1 MGLNSKKWIVNIALL
16 FGPDFRVTPENHN
29 FRPQSL
35 GMQFPKNHLFL
46 RVCTKL
52 TPILILFLWNSF
64 IPVQAQVNT
73 VEFGKNRVQYRNFK
87 WQFYQT
93 ENFNTYYSQK
103 GEAIAK
109 TVAQLAEK
117 ELPDIETFMEYG
129 LQRRANIVVYNSYND
144 MQQTNIGLTTDWQ
157 VNGGNT
163 KLVNNK
169 VVVYYNS
176 DHHHMRIQIRQGIA
190 KILLDNI
197 LFGDD
202 LGEFAANQALL
213 DLPKWLT
220 DGFVAYAAENWS
232 TQLDDQLKS
241 AMLSGRYRNFYQFAY
256 EQPDLAGHAFWR
268 YIEEIYKKENTKY
281 FLYLARLYR
290 NLNGASNRI
299 AKKKF
304 KEVLA
309 DFMTYNQDKY
319 YKDIRGR
326 RNNPKGTMSVVEE
339 VNKNLDYYNFTPNPV
354 PRSQAY
360 AVVEYKK
367 GLQRVY
373 YYEDYVTKKLLLKNG
388 VRNAEAKQDPHY
400 PLLAWNGKGNK
411 LLVVYNTEGKI
422 RMFIYDIYSR
432 IKSDKLVLDQ
442 FEQIQDIKFMNDD
455 NTLLLSA
462 VKNGQSDIFTFKID
476 RERVEQITNDIYDDL
491 DPSFVS
497 FPNKLGI
504 LYASNRPSPDA
515 VSNDTVLPSNNR
527 FNVFLVDNFNKS
539 DFKQISQLTKLR
551 YGNARYP
558 TQYNTNH
565 FTFVADENGIANR
578 YAGFFSTSRAGVDTV
593 YQIGD
598 ELLRNPPYRE
608 IDSLLRFYGKTEPD
622 SIYTF
627 SITNDSAYVFPITN
641 YQSGLKE
648 TKSSGNDDLVSEVR
662 QEGELKFLY
671 KLKVD
676 ENALRRRNV
685 NPRPT
690 DFRRRTIDQARVAN
704 AAAARFQPAPTADTT
719 KKPKAAEFESEFGDE
734 PVDSAAIARNLERRD
749 EAPPSVLNKAGRFDY
764 TWKFSVDQ
772 VTGSL
777 FNNDVLITRYEP
789 FTGSLPVTNSANNG
803 FNGMFKVTVYDMMED
818 LRFTGMFRSPLINT
832 AGQGIP
838 INIGRPNVFIPGSQS
853 LFNSG
858 AEYMARVDYLKHRF
872 DYTALYYRRTD
883 VGAANLGGGMMA
895 PAKLFTNL
903 YQAGVKY
910 PLDKIR
916 SVRINAGLRSD
927 KIVVKGIADL
937 PETLKLEDSKQTYGL
952 FKLEYV
958 HDNTIQKTT
967 NILNGLRYKAYID
980 FNTQISN
987 TNKTVAGRNTFNLGW
1002 DARYYYPI
1010 LQNFIWAGRAAADF
1024 SWGDKK
1030 IVYYLGGQDGWLF
1043 PKANTEVQ
1051 PQDPDY
1057 AFQALA
1063 VNLRG
1068 HRQNITNGNNAMI
1081 INSEFRFPVFTTL
1094 MKRPINNAFLRNF
1107 QLVQFIDLGT
1117 AWNGNY
1123 NGIQRPSR
1131 VYEEGNI
1138 RVKLKAGGVGPFV
1151 GGYGFGA
1158 RSTLLGYF
1166 LRLDTGWEMGG
1177 FFKGKPLWQFALGVD
1192 F

>member
-1 MGLNSKKWIVNIALL
+1 
-16 FGPDFRVTPENHN
+16 
-29 FRPQSL
+29 
-35 GMQFPKNHLFL
+35 MQFPKNHLFL

-52 TPILILFLWNSF
+52 SLILILFLWNG
-64 IPVQAQVNT
+64 ITPLRAQVNM
-73 VEFGKNRVQYRNFK
+73 VEFGKNRVQFKKFK
-87 WQFYQT
+87 WQYYQT
-93 ENFNTYYSQK
+93 DNFNTYYSQK
-103 GEAIAK
+103 GEPLAK

-117 ELPDIETFMEYG
+117 ELPEMETFMEYG
-129 LQRRANIVVYNSYND
+129 LQRRANIVLYNSFNE

-176 DHHHMRIQIRQGIA
+176 NHEHMRIQVRQGIA

-220 DGFVAYAAENWS
+220 DGFVSYAAENWS

-241 AMLSGRYRNFYQFAY
+241 AMLSGRYRNFYQFAFD
-256 EQPDLAGHAFWR
+256 QPDLAGHAFWR
-268 YIEEIYKKENTKY
+268 YIEEIYKKDNTKY

-304 KEVLA
+304 KEVLS
-309 DFMTYNQDKY
+309 DFMTYNEDKY

-339 VNKNLDYYNFTPNPV
+339 VNKNLDFYNFTPNPV
-354 PRSQAY
+354 ARSQAY

-367 GLQRVY
+367 GLQCVLF
-373 YYEDYVTKKLLLKNG
+373 YEDYVTKKVLLKNG
-388 VRNAEAKQDPHY
+388 IRNAESRQDPHY

-422 RMFIYDIYSR
+422 RMFTYDIFSR
-432 IKSDKLVLDQ
+432 IKRDKLVLDQ
-442 FEQIQDIKFMNDD
+442 FEQIQDVKFMNDD

-476 RERVEQITNDIYDDL
+476 REREEQITNDIYDDL
-491 DPSFVS
+491 DPNFVS
-497 FPNKLGI
+497 FPNKMGI
-504 LYASNRPSPDA
+504 IYASNRPSADA
-515 VSNDTVLPSNNR
+515 PSTDTVLPSNYKYNI
-527 FNVFLVDNFNKS
+527 FLVDNFNKS
-539 DFKQISQLTKLR
+539 EFKQISQLSKLR
-551 YGNARYP
+551 YGNARNP

-565 FTFVADENGIANR
+565 FTFTADENGINNR
-578 YAGFFSTSRAGVDTV
+578 FAGFFSTTRAGVDTI

-598 ELLRNPPYRE
+598 DILRNPEYRD
-608 IDSLLRFYGKTEPD
+608 IDSLLKFYDKTEPD
-622 SIYTF
+622 TIYTF

-648 TKSSGNDDLVSEVR
+648 TKAAGDADIVSEMR
-662 QEGELKFLY
+662 REGDLLFLY

-676 ENALRRRNV
+676 ENTLRKRNI

-690 DFRRRTIDQARVAN
+690 DFRKRNIDQLRMATGP
-704 AAAARFQPAPTADTT
+704 AAQFQPAPSTDSSKTV
-719 KKPKAAEFESEFGDE
+719 PNVEFESEFADE
-734 PVDSAAIARNLERRD
+734 AVDSAAIARNRQRREEVQ
-749 EAPPSVLNKAGRFDY
+749 EASVLKKAGRFDY

-777 FNNDVLITRYEP
+777 FNNDVLVTRYEP
-789 FTGSLPVTNSANNG
+789 FTGSLPINSSANNG
-803 FNGMFKVTVYDMMED
+803 FNGMFKVTVYDLMED

-832 AGQGIP
+832 AGQGFP
-838 INIGRPNVFIPGSQS
+838 INVGQPNVFVPGSQS

-858 AEYMARVDYLKHRF
+858 SEYLARIDYLKRRF

-883 VGAANLGGGMMA
+883 VGSAGLGGGMFA

-903 YQAGVKY
+903 YQLGVKY
-910 PLDKIR
+910 PFDKIR
-916 SVRINAGLRSD
+916 SLRINAGVRSD
-927 KIVVKGIADL
+927 KVVVKAISDP
-937 PETLKLEDSKQTYGL
+937 PETLLLDDSKQTYGL
-952 FKLEYV
+952 LRLEYV
-958 HDNTIQKTT
+958 HDNSIQKTT
-967 NILNGLRYKAYID
+967 NIMNGLRYKVYLD
-980 FNTQISN
+980 YNTQLAN
-987 TNKTVAGRNTFNLGW
+987 TNKDIAGRTTFNFGW

-1010 LQNFIWAGRAAADF
+1010 FQNFIWAGRAAADF

-1043 PKANTEVQ
+1043 PKANNEVQ

-1063 VNLRG
+1063 VNMRG
-1068 HRQNITNGNNAMI
+1068 HRQNITNGNNAVV
-1081 INSEFRFPVFTTL
+1081 INSEFRLPVFTTL
-1094 MKRPINNAFLRNF
+1094 LKRPINNAFLRNF
-1107 QLVQFIDLGT
+1107 QLVQFVDLGT
-1117 AWNGNY
+1117 AWNGSY

-1131 VYEEGNI
+1131 VYQEGNVQ
-1138 RVKLKAGGVGPFV
+1138 VKIKAGGVGPFV

-1166 LRLDTGWEMGG
+1166 LRLDTGWEMNGV
-1177 FFKGKPLWQFALGVD
+1177 FKGKPIWHFAMGID